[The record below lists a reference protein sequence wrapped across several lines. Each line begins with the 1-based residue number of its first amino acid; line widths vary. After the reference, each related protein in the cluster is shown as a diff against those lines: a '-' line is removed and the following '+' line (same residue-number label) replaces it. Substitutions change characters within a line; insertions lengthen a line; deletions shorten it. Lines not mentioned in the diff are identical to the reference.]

1 MYIGSLIKVWFIPD
15 SGLVKIRLRQALT
28 VKVTAGFN
36 LWLYTIS
43 WTTGHKLEL
52 CVCMPITQDS
62 LKRNRLLDAVIGG
75 LLQDFHPL
83 FVSTILSYLWQWNY
97 IPYSYTSAT
106 FIHIFNCYY
115 PLTSDFKIYKFYL
128 IPQHTKTTFFSFLL
142 IIQQCLTIIQGDPK
156 KAESLK
162 MLINLT

>member
-1 MYIGSLIKVWFIPD
+1 MWCNETRSLLMVSSNLVQWNLTKFILLRTMYLVYIQDKLAKISYIMYIGSLIKVWFIPD

-52 CVCMPITQDS
+52 CACMPITQDS
-62 LKRNRLLDAVIGG
+62 LKRNSLLDAVIGG

-106 FIHIFNCYY
+106 FIHNF
-115 PLTSDFKIYKFYL
+115 
-128 IPQHTKTTFFSFLL
+128 
-142 IIQQCLTIIQGDPK
+142 
-156 KAESLK
+156 
-162 MLINLT
+162 